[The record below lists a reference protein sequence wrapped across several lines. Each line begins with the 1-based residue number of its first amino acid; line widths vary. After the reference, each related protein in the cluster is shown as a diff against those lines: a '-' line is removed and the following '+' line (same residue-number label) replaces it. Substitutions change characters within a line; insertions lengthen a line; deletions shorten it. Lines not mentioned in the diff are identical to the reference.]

1 MRAVYPGSFNPPTVG
16 HIEIVN
22 SAINRFKVNEIH
34 LVISEIALGKEKLTR
49 PSVSDRVE
57 ILEKSLSSIPEASVL
72 KTSKQLIADIAEGYD
87 VVILGADKWKQLTEL
102 DHVQRRLKSL
112 KSKMFVLRKSMRL
125 SIVLR
130 ICYWKW

>member
-34 LVISEIALGKEKLTR
+34 LVMSEIALGKEKLTG

-112 KSKMFVLRKSMRL
+112 KSKMFVLRKSMQL
-125 SIVLR
+125 SIVPR